1 MSQHLLKGKV
11 AWLAQRFLRAA
22 FIGRTARKTWR
33 WLLCKMD
40 LLRKGCFLGLLCTG
54 VFALIMRFCEIRS
67 SETAASRNSYMVT
80 VRNCVFSMP
89 WLLFALGLLRR
100 GMLMPWCLELNG
112 SFFFCWAHQTTNLC
126 TLNQVLSD
134 VVTTICLFAIQR
146 SHKSSGKQ
154 VRRRDDLPWFAMCL
168 RSHGASCSMGL
179 HSFQKDLPPAQQD
192 DQLKARSKCR
202 VWSVE

>member
-112 SFFFCWAHQTTNLC
+112 SFCFCWAHQTT
-126 TLNQVLSD
+126 Q
-134 VVTTICLFAIQR
+134 FMYFE
-146 SHKSSGKQ
+146 SSSFWCGHHHMSFRNPKVSQ
-154 VRRRDDLPWFAMCL
+154 EL
-168 RSHGASCSMGL
+168 RKAS
-179 HSFQKDLPPAQQD
+179 Q
-192 DQLKARSKCR
+192 KARWLAMICDVFAKSR
-202 VWSVE
+202 S